1 LILWENQKEMVD
13 LDHLY
18 SYNVIEIEISLTA
31 GEVQMNGLYGGIE
44 AGGTKFVCVV
54 GSGPKEIRAEMRFPT
69 STPAQT
75 LQHVLDFFR
84 PYTRRGDLEAVGIGA
99 FGPLDLN
106 PGSPTYGHITTTPK
120 PGWNQVDLHGEISRG
135 LGIPVSLDTDVNTA
149 AFGEHFWIPENRA
162 LDSLV
167 YMTVGTGVGV
177 GVIVHQCTL
186 HGLIHPEVGH
196 LFIPHAWAD
205 DPFEGVCPYHGD
217 CLEGL
222 TSGPAMASRWGVQA
236 EDLAASHPGWDLEA
250 RYLAM
255 GVCNLILAF
264 SPQRVVLGGGVLQH
278 PGLIDQVRRQVSGL
292 LNGYIQSDWL
302 GSRIEEY
309 IVSPGLG
316 SRAGVL
322 GAIAMAM
329 TRLDRE
335 R

>member
-1 LILWENQKEMVD
+1 
-13 LDHLY
+13 
-18 SYNVIEIEISLTA
+18 
-31 GEVQMNGLYGGIE
+31 MNRLYGGIE

-54 GSGPKEIRAEMRFPT
+54 GSGPKEIQAEMRFPT
-69 STPAQT
+69 STPQQT
-75 LQHVLDFFR
+75 LQSVLDFFR
-84 PYTRRGDLEAVGIGA
+84 PYASRGDLEAVGIGA
-99 FGPLDLN
+99 FGPLDLS

-120 PGWNQVDLHGEISRG
+120 PGWAQVDLHGEISRG
-135 LGIPVSLDTDVNTA
+135 LGLPVCLDTDVNMA
-149 AFGEHFWIPENRA
+149 AFGEHYWIPENRA

-196 LFIPHAWAD
+196 LFIPHSWAD

-222 TSGPAMASRWGVQA
+222 TSGPAMARRWGVRA
-236 EDLAASHPGWDLEA
+236 EDLVTGHPGWDLEA
-250 RYLAM
+250 RYLAL

-278 PGLIDQVRRQVSGL
+278 PGLIDQVRLQVSEL

-316 SRAGVL
+316 NRAGVL

-329 TRLDRE
+329 ALEDE
-335 R
+335 KA